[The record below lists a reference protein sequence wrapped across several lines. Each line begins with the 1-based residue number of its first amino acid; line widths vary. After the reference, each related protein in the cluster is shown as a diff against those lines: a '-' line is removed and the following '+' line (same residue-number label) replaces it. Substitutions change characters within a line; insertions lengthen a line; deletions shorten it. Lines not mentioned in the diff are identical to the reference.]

1 MRTEAIRVLLA
12 DDQALIRGGL
22 AALLDLEADIS
33 VVAQLDSGAGVAE
46 AVREHAIDVAV
57 LDIEMPEVDGLTAA
71 EELRAARPDCAVLI
85 VTTFGRAGYLRR
97 ALEAGVR
104 GFVVKDTPAEEL
116 AEAVRR
122 VASGASAFDPDLLAE
137 SLSAGRNP
145 LTDRERQVLRAALD
159 GSPVRQIA
167 KALFLSPGTVRN
179 HLSAAIGKVHAS
191 TRAEAAAIARDRG
204 WL

>member
-1 MRTEAIRVLLA
+1 MGSDVIRVLLA

-22 AALLDLEADIS
+22 AALLDLEPDIS
-33 VVAQLDSGAGVAE
+33 VVCQLDSGAGVAE
-46 AVREHAIDVAV
+46 AVTEHAVDVAV

-71 EELRAARPDCAVLI
+71 ETLRETRPECAVLI

-122 VASGASAFDPDLLAE
+122 VHSGSPAFDPELLTE
-137 SLSAGRNP
+137 SLSAGQNP
-145 LTDRERQVLRAALD
+145 LTERERQILRSALD

-167 KALFLSPGTVRN
+167 KSLFLSPGTVRN
-179 HLSAAIGKVHAS
+179 HLSSAIGKVHAT
-191 TRAEAAAIARDRG
+191 TRTEAATIARDRG

>member
-1 MRTEAIRVLLA
+1 MSGEPIRVLLA
-12 DDQALIRGGL
+12 DDQAMIRGGL
-22 AALLDLEADIS
+22 AALLDLETDIS
-33 VVAQLDSGAGVAE
+33 VVCQLDSGAGLAE
-46 AVREHAIDVAV
+46 AVAEHGIDVAI
-57 LDIEMPEVDGLTAA
+57 LDIEMPEVDGLAA
-71 EELRAARPDCAVLI
+71 AAALRETRPDCAVLI

-122 VASGASAFDPDLLAE
+122 VHAGASAFDPDLLAE
-137 SLSAGRNP
+137 SLSAGQNP
-145 LTDRERQVLRAALD
+145 LTERERQVLRCALD

-179 HLSAAIGKVHAS
+179 HLSAAIGKVQAS
-191 TRAEAAAIARDRG
+191 TRAEAAVIARDRG